1 MLAVC
6 ATVALAGSLLPG
18 FSAAARSSSRG
29 VGGRTISD
37 VRHVGPDYN
46 KGRSLPFAGSVG
58 RIAKE
63 ARSRLQ
69 GAQAAPPAVGDDRT
83 WLALDDAQ
91 DAIYLK
97 DYRLRGVGDKVEV
110 WVAHDVDKV
119 SRNVKFQPNDCRNGE
134 RTTIT
139 DDQVNYLIEEF
150 DTNMYPK
157 ESQVFSVPPA
167 RDGGNA
173 VLPELVD
180 LPADY
185 YSGEGDNIVVLI
197 DNVRDANFYDRD
209 NSQGLSYIAGFFYSV
224 FNELVDR
231 NVMSIDAYDW
241 LHRTGANPPDDP
253 APGDLCASAPARPF
267 LYEGVFAHEYQH
279 LLEYY
284 EDPDEN
290 SWLNEGLSD
299 WAQTLTGYVDPS
311 LPITD
316 QDFDSHVQ
324 CFLGHLGTETP
335 VNPNPRRGG
344 PENSLTAWQD
354 QGPDEILCDYGAAYT
369 IMEYLH
375 GRYGDDFMTKL
386 HKGDRTGLKSLG
398 SLLAAEGDDTAAD
411 IVHSWAATVAL
422 DGVIDDGAALNGAS
436 EADYTAPTL
445 DATINWDETHAYSK
459 PGAPPNG
466 SDYVR
471 LRDAAGEYLD
481 ASQIDEV
488 AFDGASALGPLPVQ
502 WRVNNKPP
510 QHDSKALYSGSGTNF
525 DRTIVR
531 RVYVRK
537 KNPTVSFK
545 TKWNTEIGWDFGFVQ
560 VSTDG
565 GKTYQSLR
573 NADTTSVTDPG
584 AIPIVKQN
592 VPGFTGNSEGWKK
605 ETFNLEKYAGQNILL
620 SFRYVTDS
628 GVDLPGWW
636 IDDVKM
642 GGKLI
647 SKGLSVAEWR
657 SATQVRPKIVAG
669 FTVQLVAY
677 NDAHG
682 QAWIA
687 EVSLD
692 DAFAATLDAA
702 AVTDAVGGQAE
713 TVAAIVTYD
722 EPTELL
728 SPPQYARYSLTVNGV
743 KQPGG

>member
-1 MLAVC
+1 MP
-6 ATVALAGSLLPG
+6 T
-18 FSAAARSSSRG
+18 
-29 VGGRTISD
+29 D

-46 KGRSLPFAGSVG
+46 KGRRLPLTGNVR

-63 ARSRLQ
+63 ARSQLR
-69 GAQAAPPAVGDDRT
+69 GAQAAPPVVGDDRT
-83 WLALDDAQ
+83 WLALDSAQ
-91 DAIYLK
+91 SAVYLK
-97 DYRLRGVGDKVEV
+97 NYRLRGMGDKVEV
-110 WVAHDVDKV
+110 WVAHDVDEV
-119 SRNVKFQPNDCRNGE
+119 SRNIKFQPGDCRNGE

-139 DDQVNYLIEEF
+139 DEQVNYLISEF

-157 ESQVFSVPPA
+157 ESQAFSVPPA
-167 RDGGNA
+167 RDGANA

-197 DNVRDANFYDRD
+197 DNVRDTNFYDYN
-209 NSQGLSYIAGFFYSV
+209 NSQGYSYTAGFFSSF

-231 NVMSIDAYDW
+231 NVMTIDAYDW

-253 APGDLCASAPARPF
+253 VPGDFCTSAPARPF

-284 EDPDEN
+284 EDPDETR
-290 SWLNEGLSD
+290 WINEGLSD
-299 WAQTLTGYVDPS
+299 WAQTLTGYANPS
-311 LPITD
+311 VPTED
-316 QDFDSHVQ
+316 VGFDRHVQ

-335 VNPNPRRGG
+335 ANPNPYRGG
-344 PENSLTAWQD
+344 PENSLTTWQD
-354 QGPDEILCDYGAAYT
+354 QGADEILCDYGAAYT
-369 IMEYLH
+369 MMEYLH
-375 GRYGDDFMTKL
+375 GLYGNDFMTAL
-386 HKGDRTGLKSLG
+386 HVDDRSGLESLG
-398 SLLAAEGDDTAAD
+398 ALVAAEGSATAAD
-411 IVHSWAATVAL
+411 IIHRWAALVAL
-422 DGVIDDGAALNGAS
+422 DGIIDDGATLNGGTA
-436 EADYTAPTL
+436 ADYSAPTL
-445 DATINWDETHAYSK
+445 DATINWDESHAYSR

-471 LRDAAGEYLD
+471 LRDADGNYLD
-481 ASQIDEV
+481 ASQIDEIT
-488 AFDGASALGPLPVQ
+488 FDGASALAPLPIQ
-502 WRVNNKPP
+502 WRVDKNPP

-531 RVYVRK
+531 PVYVRK
-537 KNPTVSFK
+537 NRPTVSFQ
-545 TKWNTEIGWDFGFVQ
+545 TKWNTEEGWDFGFVQ

-565 GKTYQSLR
+565 GKTYQSLK

-592 VPGFTGNSEGWKK
+592 VPGFTGNSEGWRK
-605 ETFNLEKYAGQNILL
+605 ETFNLEKYAGQGILL

-642 GGKLI
+642 GGRLI
-647 SKGLSVAEWR
+647 SQGLSLAEWK
-657 SATQVRPKIVAG
+657 SATQVRAKKVTG

-677 NDAHG
+677 NEAHG

-687 EVSLD
+687 GLPLD
-692 DAFAATLDAA
+692 DAFTGSLDAPG
-702 AVTDAVGGQAE
+702 VNDAVGGQAQ

-722 EPTELL
+722 EPTELI